1 MSLIDRLPGRGV
13 PSPPTRL
20 DGRTTVVCGGAGEV
34 GEGIVSALLHAGA
47 RVAVPSRRSERLNAL
62 EQRLGKAGAPIERLV
77 PVIGDLSD
85 GDTAAR
91 RLAADVQRLAGPP
104 DLVVAALGGWDT
116 GPPLAELPLEEWE
129 RTVHDG
135 LRSHQLA
142 MHAFVPML
150 RDRPG
155 AGYVMINGAAA
166 RYPVPGSGA
175 VSTVAAGEL
184 MAAQV
189 LAAEESGFGLQV
201 EAYVLGPVG
210 TRSRDETA
218 PWMARA
224 DQVGDVIAQRAGRRL
239 TGAPGPAGPAT
250 VLEILTS
257 GDLNRARDLPA
268 GGVRGATAGRAGWVL
283 WGLQTGGINRQVR
296 RGTPP
301 RG

>member
-1 MSLIDRLPGRGV
+1 MALLDRLPGRSAPEPV
-13 PSPPTRL
+13 ARL

-34 GEGIVSALLHAGA
+34 GEGIVAALLHAGA
-47 RVAVPSRRSERLNAL
+47 RVAVPSRRSDRLVAL
-62 EQRLGKAGAPIERLV
+62 ESRLREAGAPVERLV

-85 GDTAAR
+85 GDGAAR
-91 RLAADVQRLAGPP
+91 RLAADVARLAGPP
-104 DLVVAALGGWDT
+104 DLVVAALGGWDA
-116 GPPLAELPLEEWE
+116 GPPLAELPLEDWE

-135 LRSHQLA
+135 LRAHHLA
-142 MHAFVPML
+142 MHAFVPLL

-155 AGYVMINGAAA
+155 AGYVLINGAAA

-189 LAAEESGFGLQV
+189 LAAEESGFGIQV
-201 EAYVLGPVG
+201 EAYVLGPVS
-210 TRSRDETA
+210 TRSRDEAA
-218 PWMARA
+218 PWMAGA
-224 DQVGDVIAQRAGRRL
+224 QQVGDVIADRAGRRL
-239 TGAPGPAGPAT
+239 AGDGEAGPAT

-257 GDLNRARDLPA
+257 GDLRRARELPP

-283 WGLQTGGINRQVR
+283 WGLQTGGIARQVR

-301 RG
+301 RS

>member
-1 MSLIDRLPGRGV
+1 MPLLNRLPGRGAPAV
-13 PSPPTRL
+13 PARL

-34 GEGIVSALLHAGA
+34 GEGIVAALLNAGA
-47 RVAVPSRRSERLNAL
+47 RVAVPSRRSDRLGAL
-62 EQRLGKAGAPIERLV
+62 EARLADAGAPVERLV
-77 PVIGDLSD
+77 PVIGDLSG
-85 GDTAAR
+85 GDAAAR
-91 RLAADVQRLAGPP
+91 RLAADVVRLAGPP
-104 DLVVAALGGWDT
+104 DLVVAALGGWDA
-116 GPPLAELPLEEWE
+116 GPPLAELPIEEWE

-135 LRSHQLA
+135 LRAHHLA
-142 MHAFVPML
+142 MHAFVPAL

-155 AGYVMINGAAA
+155 AGYVLINGAAA

-189 LAAEESGFGLQV
+189 LAAEESGHGVQV

-210 TRSRDETA
+210 TRSRGEAA
-218 PWMARA
+218 PWMAGA
-224 DQVGDVIAQRAGRRL
+224 EQVGDVVAARASRRL
-239 TGAPGPAGPAT
+239 AGDGVAGPAT
-250 VLEILTS
+250 VLEILTA
-257 GDLNRARDLPA
+257 GDLRRARELPA